1 MSAHTPGPWHQLS
14 DGFIYAKDGVRVAD
28 PSPWSPIHKARP
40 DIEIK
45 ANTRL
50 IEAAPG
56 LLQAMQ
62 EVAATEMFLPDHPRR
77 QAAYKACRAAIE
89 NALSAP
95 PDPAAASLPAA
106 GGDFFNEVTP

>member
-1 MSAHTPGPWHQLS
+1 MSAHTPGPWHQLA

-28 PSPWSPIHKARP
+28 PAPWSPLHKARTEE
-40 DIEIK
+40 EIR
-45 ANTRL
+45 ANARL

-62 EVAATEMFLPDHPRR
+62 EVAATEMFLSDHPRR

-89 NALSAP
+89 KALSAS

-106 GGDFFNEVTP
+106 GGAFSTEATL